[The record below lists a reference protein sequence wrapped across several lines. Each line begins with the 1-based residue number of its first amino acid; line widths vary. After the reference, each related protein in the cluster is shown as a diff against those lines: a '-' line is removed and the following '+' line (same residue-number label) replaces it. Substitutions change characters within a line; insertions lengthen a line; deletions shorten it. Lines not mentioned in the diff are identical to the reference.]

1 MEKENIRRGGQ
12 KMRQM
17 DWMKVIEMLLNR
29 AQKLE
34 ADPVLEMTAPD
45 ILRYLAGT
53 LATGLSN
60 ELIDNDLERMRN
72 AMRRPMTE
80 I

>member
-1 MEKENIRRGGQ
+1 MEKENIGRGGPE
-12 KMRQM
+12 MRQM
-17 DWMKVIEMLLNR
+17 DWTKVIDALLIK

-53 LATGLSN
+53 LATGL
-60 ELIDNDLERMRN
+60 IDEIIDSDLDRMRN

-80 I
+80 P